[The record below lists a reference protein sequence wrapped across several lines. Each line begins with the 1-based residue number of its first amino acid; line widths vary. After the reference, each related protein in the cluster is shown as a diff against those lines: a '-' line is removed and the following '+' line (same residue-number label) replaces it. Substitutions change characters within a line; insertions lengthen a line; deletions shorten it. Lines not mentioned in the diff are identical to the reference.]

1 MNNVEKTIIIL
12 ASILIIPL
20 LARGVQAQEKLQ
32 VKVAGA
38 TPAVASHSHSHD
50 ITENALR
57 GGSTEYTIGSDPKD
71 SHRITLNSQQ
81 LADIREGTTV
91 IVRTSKDE
99 DGGKIKAHQHRV
111 GINLKVEE
119 AEAGW

>member
-1 MNNVEKTIIIL
+1 L

-57 GGSTEYTIGSDPKD
+57 GGSTEYTIISRRTPLGGDQQNTQSEVTPKTATA
-71 SHRITLNSQQ
+71 SL
-81 LADIREGTTV
+81 
-91 IVRTSKDE
+91 
-99 DGGKIKAHQHRV
+99 
-111 GINLKVEE
+111 
-119 AEAGW
+119 